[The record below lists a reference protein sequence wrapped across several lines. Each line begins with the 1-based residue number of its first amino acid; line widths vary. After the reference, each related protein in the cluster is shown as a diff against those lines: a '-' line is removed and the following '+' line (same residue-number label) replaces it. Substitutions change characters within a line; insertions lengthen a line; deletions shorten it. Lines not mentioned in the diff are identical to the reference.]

1 MAELILKEEVYAVA
15 GAALDVYYTMG
26 RGFLEPVYQ
35 EALAI
40 ELTRRSIPFER
51 EKELSI
57 HYKDVK
63 LDPKY
68 YADFVCF
75 DEIVVELKVIP
86 RLGNIEYAQIINY
99 MKITRHRVG
108 MLMNFG
114 SSPKL
119 EWKRFVV

>member
-63 LDPKY
+63 LDKKY